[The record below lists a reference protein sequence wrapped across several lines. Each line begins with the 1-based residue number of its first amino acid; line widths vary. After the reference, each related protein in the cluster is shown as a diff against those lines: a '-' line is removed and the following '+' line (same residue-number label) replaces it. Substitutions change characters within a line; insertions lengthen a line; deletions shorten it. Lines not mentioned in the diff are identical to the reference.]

1 MKLSIAKGLRCPA
14 CFFPLR
20 VREDHV
26 VDDVVLEGDLQC
38 IHCEREYPIHDGAA
52 FLAVMDAA
60 WPTILK
66 ELINRREIIEEDL
79 RRPAEPTAQ
88 RQRKAEQDAMIRT
101 LTDEC
106 FDAALKR
113 LPTER
118 PLRLIDCGAGMF
130 ETSAEFAARGIE
142 VAATDTE
149 ISMVRYAN
157 FQGALHGDPQ
167 PFEINGR
174 TYHIRDPHGHPHYF
188 SRVVADIQRLPFKDA
203 FFDVAFCRAML
214 HHVDRLGDAIREMA
228 RLVRPEDSIIIC
240 AEPIRSILDPEAEYH
255 EDTVDREE
263 GMNEQAPT
271 LLEYRKP
278 LTEVAEPLLIQYWP
292 SEPRRRTM
300 RLFRAVHYKYH
311 KHLWPG
317 ETLSNWKWVKLLP
330 WAGGVNFYGTRS
342 KLKVEYPTL
351 IKDRSVEPIAPIAR
365 VYVDYDDVKTI
376 EGLRAGTE
384 ELKALRRRLL
394 ASRAEEFPTE
404 LRPGATQGLALEAG
418 WGTTEGSG
426 ARKFRRVGR
435 RATVFLQAPPK
446 ARTLWIRYGF
456 PKAKEVPFRLV
467 LNGEEKTLEPQP
479 KGKWLVAS
487 VPLKSNDGP
496 ALLQVEFRCELEG
509 NAQGPAIERLSVR

>member
-1 MKLSIAKGLRCPA
+1 M
-14 CFFPLR
+14 
-20 VREDHV
+20 VE
-26 VDDVVLEGDLQC
+26 DVVLEGDLQC
-38 IHCEREYPIHDGAA
+38 IHCAREYPIHDGAA

-79 RRPAEPTAQ
+79 RRPAEPTTQ
-88 RQRKAEQDAMIRT
+88 RQRKAEQNAMIRT

-106 FDAALKR
+106 YEAALKR

-130 ETSAEFAARGIE
+130 ETSADFAARGIE

-174 TYHIRDPHGHPHYF
+174 TYHIRDPIGHPHYF

-228 RLVRPEDSIIIC
+228 RLVRPGGSIIIC
-240 AEPIRSILDPEAEYH
+240 AEPFRSVLDPEAEYH
-255 EDTVDREE
+255 ENAVDREE

-278 LTEVAEPLLIQYWP
+278 LSELADPLLIQYWP

-300 RLFRAVHYKYH
+300 RLFKAFGYKYH

-330 WAGGVNFYGTRS
+330 WAGGVNFYGNRNRH
-342 KLKVEYPTL
+342 KVDPPTP
-351 IKDRSVEPIAPIAR
+351 IKDETVVPIAPIAR
-365 VYVDYDDVKTI
+365 VYVDYDNVKTI
-376 EGLRAGTE
+376 EGLREGTE
-384 ELKALRRRLL
+384 DLKALRRQLL
-394 ASRAEEFPTE
+394 ATRAEEFPTE
-404 LRPGATQGLALEAG
+404 LKPGSTEGLLLEAG
-418 WGTTEGSG
+418 WGNAESIGTH
-426 ARKFRRVGR
+426 KFRRVGR
-435 RATVFLQAPPK
+435 RATVFLHAPAK
-446 ARTLWIRYGF
+446 ARTLWVRYGF
-456 PKAKEVPFRLV
+456 PKAKEVAFTLV
-467 LNGEEKTLEPQP
+467 LNGEEKRVDPQP

-487 VPLKSNDGP
+487 VPLEPQSEP
-496 ALLQVEFRCELEG
+496 TLLQVEFRCEVDG
-509 NAQGPAIERLSVR
+509 NGQGPAIERLSVR